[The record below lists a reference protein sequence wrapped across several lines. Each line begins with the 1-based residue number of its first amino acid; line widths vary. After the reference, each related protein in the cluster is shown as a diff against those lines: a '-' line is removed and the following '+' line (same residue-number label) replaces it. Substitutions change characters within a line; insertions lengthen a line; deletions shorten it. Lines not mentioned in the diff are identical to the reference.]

1 MAAKKGFTP
10 GHYALDVDGK
20 VWAMIKSCELPGIE
34 GDVAEYQLAT
44 DNFATKAVTNFKY
57 SAAKLE
63 ISLAQGKDLWTW
75 LESAINKQSRFA
87 QCAVILADADLNAMN
102 RVDMEDVYI
111 TELGFPAFDAS
122 SKELAS
128 ISVSLRPT
136 RVRFSDASGK
146 IQGNAGTGKLKNYG
160 TNNFELQLGS
170 FDPGKVKKVDAFKFE
185 NKVTENWLGKFN
197 EPELLHTKLTRGD
210 LTVEWSGDYAME
222 LQKYADSLFRGGGRG
237 QGAEL
242 DGTLSFLKNDMTQ
255 IGGLDFIGCTLK
267 SFKMAKLA
275 GADEKAATCST
286 VFAVETAKITDFD
299 SET

>member
-1 MAAKKGFTP
+1 MPPKKGFTP
-10 GHYALDVDGK
+10 GHYALEIDGATC
-20 VWAMIKSCELPGIE
+20 AMIKSCELPGIE
-34 GDVAEYQLAT
+34 GDVAEFQLAT

-57 SAAKLE
+57 SAAKFE
-63 ISLAQGKDLWTW
+63 VSIAQGKALWTW
-75 LESAINKQSRFA
+75 LESAINKQSRFGQA
-87 QCAVILADADLNAMN
+87 AVILADADLNAMN

-111 TELGFPAFDAS
+111 TELSTSACDAGG
-122 SKELAS
+122 KDLA
-128 ISVSLRPT
+128 IFTISLRPT

-146 IQGNAGTGKLKNYG
+146 IQGNAGTGKMKNFAV
-160 TNNFELQLGS
+160 NNFELQLGS
-170 FDPGKVKKVDAFKFE
+170 FDPSKVKKVESFKFE

-237 QGAEL
+237 QGAEI
-242 DGTLSFLKNDMTQ
+242 DGTLSFLKADMKP
-255 IGGLDFIGCTLK
+255 IGGFDFIGCTLK

-275 GADEKAATCST
+275 GAEEKAATCTT

-299 SET
+299 ADT

>member
-1 MAAKKGFTP
+1 MATKKAFTP
-10 GHYALDVDGK
+10 GHFQLEVDGK
-20 VWAMIKSCELPGIE
+20 SYAMIKSCELPGIE

-44 DNFATKAVTNFKY
+44 DNFASKAITNFKY

-63 ISLAQGKDLWTW
+63 ISLAQGKELWTW
-75 LESAINKQSRFA
+75 LESAINKESRFA
-87 QCAVILADADLNAMN
+87 QAALILADADLNAMN

-122 SKELAS
+122 AKELAS

-146 IQGNAGTGKLKNYG
+146 IQGNAGTGKLKNYA

-197 EPELLHTKLTRGD
+197 EPDLIHTKLTRGD
-210 LTVEWSGDYAME
+210 LTVEWTGDYAME
-222 LQKYADSLFRGGGRG
+222 LQKYADSMFRGGARG
-237 QGAEL
+237 KGSEI
-242 DGTLSFLKNDMTQ
+242 DGSLSFLKADMTA
-255 IGGLDFIGCTLK
+255 IGGIEFMGCSLK
-267 SFKMAKLA
+267 SLKMAKLE
-275 GADEKAATCST
+275 GGGEKAATCTT
-286 VFAVETAKITDFD
+286 VFTVETAKITDFD
-299 SET
+299 ADT